1 MAEQFKKIIAIVYD
15 VNFTE
20 TNEIPYN
27 EDCLVY
33 TSSLDRLIKYIL
45 NQKNYDMLKF
55 IYISINCSNINDSW
69 YINIFD
75 QLKYLVTELGSV
87 ANYDI
92 DIRDKLIIGLDQ
104 RLDSYESIKAIKK
117 IELITNGKIKV
128 HMETSEYEWRKREVI
143 DDLIRFV
150 REE

>member
-1 MAEQFKKIIAIVYD
+1 
-15 VNFTE
+15 
-20 TNEIPYN
+20 
-27 EDCLVY
+27 
-33 TSSLDRLIKYIL
+33 
-45 NQKNYDMLKF
+45 MLKF